1 MHSDEFHRSVRRVLP
16 EQRNASLYCTMMKR
30 WNGWGDESIHMRMPP
45 SAAQYLAAVLGEGAR
60 LSDASFQDT
69 VAQVPASSFAR
80 HPYPLLQT
88 DAAARLL
95 RARGQ
100 SLPDW
105 IALRSG
111 EIGAFPDAVAFAHSD
126 DDVRA
131 ALQFARAAR
140 VAVIP
145 YGGGTSVVG
154 HINPERAIP
163 TITLDVSGLNQLY
176 DLDATSQLATFGAGV
191 TGPDLEAKLRVRGY
205 TLGHFPQSWEY
216 STLGGWIAAR
226 SSGQQSYYY
235 GRIENLFAGGRV
247 ETPLGELEIPPLPA
261 SAAGPDV
268 RQIILGSEGRAGV
281 ITRATVRIRPLPEYE
296 AFHAGILRDW
306 ETGVRLVRELAQAR
320 TNVSML
326 RLSDADETHANL
338 MLAGHANALGIAQ
351 RALNLAGY
359 GAEKCLLLFGVT
371 GTRRECARV
380 RRQVENALREFGG
393 LPVPFLLGDM
403 WRQARFRTPY
413 LRNTLWEMGYA
424 LDTLET
430 AVPWSRVAQTASD
443 LKNAIRYGL
452 QNESERVLVFAHL
465 SHVYAD
471 GASIYVTYAFRR
483 APTPQQTLARWEKL
497 KTAASHSIVAQRGT
511 ISHQHGVGV
520 DHAPY
525 LIGEKGAL
533 GVLAIQESLRALDP
547 YEMMNPGKLVRNED

>member
-1 MHSDEFHRSVRRVLP
+1 
-16 EQRNASLYCTMMKR
+16 MKR
-30 WNGWGDESIHMRMPP
+30 WNGWGDESVHAHVEP
-45 SAAQYLAAVLGEGAR
+45 
-60 LSDASFQDT
+60 
-69 VAQVPASSFAR
+69 
-80 HPYPLLQT
+80 
-88 DAAARLL
+88 AAARYLASVIGNGL
-95 RARGQ
+95 QLQDAAFDDVMKRVPPSTLKHAQLTTGAAERVLHARGQ

-111 EIGAFPDAVAFAHSD
+111 EIEKFPDAVAFPENDAQ
-126 DDVRA
+126 VRELIHYA
-131 ALQFARAAR
+131 RDAGIAL
-140 VAVIP
+140 IP

-154 HINPERAIP
+154 HINPERAVS
-163 TITLDVSGLNQLY
+163 TLTLDVSRLNQLY

-247 ETPLGELEIPPLPA
+247 ETPLGELEMPCLPA

-268 RQIILGSEGRAGV
+268 RQLILGSEGRAGV
-281 ITRATVRIRPLPEYE
+281 ITRATVRIRSLPEYE
-296 AFHAGILRDW
+296 AFYAGILRDW
-306 ETGVRLVRELAQAR
+306 ETGVRLVRQLARAR
-320 TNVSML
+320 VNVSML
-326 RLSDADETHANL
+326 RFSDADETAANL
-338 MLAGHANALGIAQ
+338 QLAGHANALGAAR
-351 RALNLAGY
+351 RALSMAGY
-359 GAEKCLLLFGVT
+359 GAGRCMLLFGVT
-371 GTRRECARV
+371 GTHRECVRV
-380 RRQVENALREFGG
+380 RREIENALREFGG
-393 LPVPFLLGDM
+393 LPIPFLIGDM
-403 WRQARFRTPY
+403 WRKSRFRNPY
-413 LRNTLWEMGYA
+413 LRNNLWEMGYA

-430 AVPWSRVAQTASD
+430 AVPWSRIEQTAAD

-452 QNESERVLVFAHL
+452 QSENERVLVFAHL
-465 SHVYAD
+465 SHVYGD

-483 APTPQQTLARWEKL
+483 AATPAGAHAPDGTLARWEKL
-497 KTAASHSIVAQRGT
+497 KTAASHIIVAQRGT

-525 LIGEKGAL
+525 VMAEKGAL

-547 YEMMNPGKLVRNED
+547 YGMMNPGKLIP

>member
-1 MHSDEFHRSVRRVLP
+1 
-16 EQRNASLYCTMMKR
+16 MKR
-30 WNGWGDESIHMRMPP
+30 WNGWGDESIHMRVPP
-45 SAAQYLAAVLGEGAR
+45 SAARYLKAALGEGLTLR
-60 LSDASFQDT
+60 DASWQA
-69 VAQVPASSFAR
+69 VLARVPASSFGTFK
-80 HPYPLLQT
+80 YPLIQT
-88 DAAARLL
+88 DAATRLL
-95 RARGQ
+95 HARGQ

-111 EIGAFPDAVAFAHSD
+111 EIGAFPDAVAYAQSD

-131 ALQFARAAR
+131 ALQFAHNAR

-154 HINPERAIP
+154 HINPERDTP
-163 TITLDVSGLNQLY
+163 SITLDVSRLNQLY
-176 DLDATSQLATFGAGV
+176 DLDATSQLATFGAGIA
-191 TGPDLEAKLRVRGY
+191 GPDLEAKLRARGY

-247 ETPLGELEIPPLPA
+247 ETPLGELEMPPLPA

-268 RQIILGSEGRAGV
+268 RQLILGSEGRAGV
-281 ITRATVRIRPLPEYE
+281 ITRATVRIRPLPESE
-296 AFHAGILRDW
+296 AFYAGFVRDW
-306 ETGVRLVRELAQAR
+306 ETGVNLVRQLAQAR
-320 TNVSML
+320 VHVSML
-326 RLSDADETHANL
+326 RLSDADETQANL
-338 MLAGHANALGIAQ
+338 MLAGHANALGVAQ
-351 RALNLAGY
+351 RALGALGY

-380 RRQVENALREFGG
+380 RHQVQDTLRDFGG
-393 LPVPFLLGDM
+393 LSVPFLIGDL
-403 WRQARFRTPY
+403 WRKSRFRAPY

-430 AVPWSRVAQTASD
+430 AAPWAVMRETSNVVKQV
-443 LKNAIRYGL
+443 IRSGL
-452 QNESERVLVFAHL
+452 QAEGERVLVFAHL

-483 APTPQQTLARWEKL
+483 APTPHATLARWEKL
-497 KTAASHSIVAQRGT
+497 KTAASHIFVAQRGT

-533 GVLAIQESLRALDP
+533 GILAIQASLRALDP
-547 YEMMNPGKLVRNED
+547 YGMMNPGKLVDR